1 MFIVR
6 SSFAYPSLNLRS
18 GRLVSVLFVYRLY
31 RINGEEHFLFLVTFI
46 KKGLCD
52 TLFFS
57 IFAYYSTVILKCL
70 K

>member
-6 SSFAYPSLNLRS
+6 LSFAYPSLNLRS

-31 RINGEEHFLFLVTFI
+31 RVNGEKLFLFLMTFI
-46 KKGLCD
+46 KKGLCG

-57 IFAYYSTVILKCL
+57 IFAK
-70 K
+70 

>member
-1 MFIVR
+1 MLNR
-6 SSFAYPSLNLRS
+6 CLLFAHPSLILRS

-31 RINGEEHFLFLVTFI
+31 RVNGEEHFLFLVTFI

-57 IFAYYSTVILKCL
+57 IFAHYSVVI
-70 K
+70 

>member
-6 SSFAYPSLNLRS
+6 LSFAYPSLNLRS

-31 RINGEEHFLFLVTFI
+31 RVNGEGHFLFLVTFI
-46 KKGLCD
+46 KEGLCD

-57 IFAYYSTVILKCL
+57 IFAK
-70 K
+70 

>member
-6 SSFAYPSLNLRS
+6 SSFAYPSLNLCS
-18 GRLVSVLFVYRLY
+18 ERLVPVSFVSRLY
-31 RINGEEHFLFLVTFI
+31 RVNGEEHFLFLVTFI

-57 IFAYYSTVILKCL
+57 IFAHYSVVI
-70 K
+70 

>member
-18 GRLVSVLFVYRLY
+18 ERLVSVSFVYRLY
-31 RINGEEHFLFLVTFI
+31 RVNQEEHFLFLVTFI

-57 IFAYYSTVILKCL
+57 IFAK
-70 K
+70 

>member
-6 SSFAYPSLNLRS
+6 SSFAYPSLILRLS
-18 GRLVSVLFVYRLY
+18 FAQSLLREACSYIVCISFYRV
-31 RINGEEHFLFLVTFI
+31 NGEEHFLFLVTFI

-57 IFAYYSTVILKCL
+57 IFAK
-70 K
+70 

>member
-6 SSFAYPSLNLRS
+6 LSFAYPSLNLRS

-57 IFAYYSTVILKCL
+57 IFAHYSVVN
-70 K
+70 